1 MTPQE
6 RTQALAQIAEEVRSC
21 TKCPLHAAGR
31 IQTVPGYGDVNA
43 EILFIGEAPG
53 EQEDKRGLPF
63 VGRSGQYLDYLLDK
77 IGLKRSQVFIANV
90 IKCRPPSNRDPMPD
104 EILACKPYLERQIAI
119 IDPLV
124 IATLGR
130 FSMGLF
136 FLGGKITA
144 IHGKPRYDD
153 RRAYYPFFH
162 PAAVLRNPDLRRDM
176 EADFQRLLQV
186 VAEVKRRRA
195 QTIPP
200 NETAPAMPNDEEPPE
215 NPIQLRLFE

>member
-1 MTPQE
+1 MTTEE
-6 RTQALAQIAEEVRSC
+6 RIRALSEIADEVRAC
-21 TKCPLHAAGR
+21 TKCPLHSAGR

-90 IKCRPPSNRDPMPD
+90 IKCRPPANRDPQPD
-104 EILACKPYLERQIAI
+104 EIIACKPYLERQIAI

-136 FLGGKITA
+136 FPGGKITA
-144 IHGKPRYDD
+144 IHGKPRYDE

-176 EADFQRLLQV
+176 EADFRRLLDV

-195 QTIPP
+195 ESPPPPP
-200 NETAPAMPNDEEPPE
+200 NQTPPPTDDEGPPV
-215 NPIQLRLFE
+215 QLRLF